1 MIEIINKILLY
12 CHEILLSLHHLSNT
26 RRNLIYMQS
35 MNNTMCLL
43 KGIINLC
50 KDGRDC
56 EVLAILLWG
65 YADAMEVLSS

>member
-1 MIEIINKILLY
+1 
-12 CHEILLSLHHLSNT
+12 
-26 RRNLIYMQS
+26 